1 MSGRFPTA
9 VFEAWGTTAQVTLTT
24 PEPLDDALRIVSDEV
39 RAIDAACSRFR
50 EDSELAR
57 VEAAGGSPVRV
68 SPLLVEAL
76 DVALHAAAT
85 TDGDVDPTVA
95 PSLRGLGW
103 DLDFAAVRERGEPTS
118 VTVAPAAGWHVIRL
132 DRTRRSVQVPPGVAI
147 DLGATAKALA
157 ADRAARMVHAQT
169 GTSALVSLGG
179 DISTAGRGPRNG
191 WPVRVTDDHRNGASP
206 DGQTVALR
214 GGGLATSSTTVRR
227 WRAGGEE
234 QHHIVDPRTGK
245 PAGEYWRTAS
255 VAAPSCVQA
264 NTAST
269 AAIVRGAGAS
279 AWLDELGLSAR
290 LVRTDGTVV
299 LVGTWPEKDA

>member
-1 MSGRFPTA
+1 MSARFPTA
-9 VFEAWGTTAQVTLTT
+9 VFEVWGTTAQVTLTT
-24 PEPLDDALRIVSDEV
+24 LEPLEDALRIVSDEV
-39 RAIDAACSRFR
+39 HAIDAACSRFR
-50 EDSELAR
+50 DDSELAR

-68 SPLLVEAL
+68 SPLLLEAL
-76 DVALHAAAT
+76 DVALHAAAA

-103 DLDFAAVRERGEPTS
+103 DLDFAAVRERGEPAS

-132 DRTRRSVQVPPGVAI
+132 DRTLRTVQVPPGVTI

-169 GTSALVSLGG
+169 GASALISLGG
-179 DISTAGRGPRNG
+179 DISTAGRGPRDG

-269 AAIVRGAGAS
+269 AAIVRGPDAA
-279 AWLDELGLSAR
+279 AWLDELGLPAR
-290 LVRTDGTVV
+290 LVRADGTVV
-299 LVGTWPEKDA
+299 LVGSWPGNDA

>member
-1 MSGRFPTA
+1 
-9 VFEAWGTTAQVTLTT
+9 
-24 PEPLDDALRIVSDEV
+24 
-39 RAIDAACSRFR
+39 
-50 EDSELAR
+50 
-57 VEAAGGSPVRV
+57 
-68 SPLLVEAL
+68 
-76 DVALHAAAT
+76 
-85 TDGDVDPTVA
+85 
-95 PSLRGLGW
+95 
-103 DLDFAAVRERGEPTS
+103 

-279 AWLDELGLSAR
+279 TWLDELGLSAR

-299 LVGTWPEKDA
+299 LVGNWPEKDA

>member
-1 MSGRFPTA
+1 VNGRFPTA
-9 VFEAWGTTAQVTLTT
+9 LFEAWGTTAQVTLTT
-24 PEPLDDALRIVSDEV
+24 PAPLEDALRIVSDEV

-50 EDSELAR
+50 DDSELAR
-57 VEAAGGSPVRV
+57 VEAAAGSPVRV
-68 SPLLVEAL
+68 SPLLLEAL
-76 DVALHAAAT
+76 DVALHAAAA

-103 DLDFAAVRERGEPTS
+103 DLDFAAVRERDEPASLT
-118 VTVAPAAGWHVIRL
+118 VTPAAGWHVIRL
-132 DRTRRSVQVPPGVAI
+132 DRTRRTVQVPPGVAI

-157 ADRAARMVHAQT
+157 ADRAARTVHART
-169 GTSALVSLGG
+169 GASVLVSLGG
-179 DISTAGRGPRNG
+179 DISTAGRGPHDG
-191 WPVRVTDDHRNGASP
+191 WPVRVTDDHRNGSSP
-206 DGQTVALR
+206 EGQTIALR

-227 WRAGGEE
+227 WRAGGDD

-245 PAGEYWRTAS
+245 PVAEFWRTAS

-269 AAIVRGAGAS
+269 AAIVRGPSAS
-279 AWLDELGLSAR
+279 EWLDELGLTAR

-299 LVGTWPEKDA
+299 LVGSWPEEDA